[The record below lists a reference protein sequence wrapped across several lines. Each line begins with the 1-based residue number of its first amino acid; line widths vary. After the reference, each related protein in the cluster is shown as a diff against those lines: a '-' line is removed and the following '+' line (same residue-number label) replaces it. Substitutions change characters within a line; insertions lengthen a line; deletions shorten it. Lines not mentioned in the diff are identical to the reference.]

1 MDLIDHI
8 KSGIGFG
15 LTSSIITTI
24 GLMVGLFS
32 GTHSRL
38 VVLGGILTIA
48 IADSLSDSLAMHISE
63 ESIGDESARDVWAS
77 TFSTLGAKFFFAI
90 IFVVPVLLL
99 SLQTAIMVSIAF
111 GLFLITAFSIWI
123 ARSQNKNPAKVAG
136 EHLLIAIAV
145 IALAYLAGAWIASV
159 FG

>member
-1 MDLIDHI
+1 MKLSDHI

-32 GTHSRL
+32 STHSQL
-38 VVLGGILTIA
+38 VVIGGILTIA

-63 ESIGDESARDVWAS
+63 ESTGNESARDIWAS

-90 IFVVPVLLL
+90 IFLVPLLL
-99 SLQTAIMVSIAF
+99 LELSTAIIASIAF
-111 GLFLITAFSIWI
+111 GLVLIAAFSIWI

-136 EHLLIAIAV
+136 EHLLIAGVV
-145 IALAYLAGAWIASV
+145 IVLAYLAGTWIAGA

>member
-1 MDLIDHI
+1 MKLADHI
-8 KSGIGFG
+8 KSGISFG

-32 GTHSRL
+32 GTHSRI

-48 IADSLSDSLAMHISE
+48 IVDSLSDSLAMHISV
-63 ESIGDESARDVWAS
+63 ESTGVESEKDIWVS
-77 TFSTLGAKFFFAI
+77 TFSTFGAKFFFAL
-90 IFVVPVLLL
+90 IFLVPVLLL
-99 SLQTAIMVSIAF
+99 GLQTAIIASIAL

-123 ARSQNKNPAKVAG
+123 TRSQNKNSAKVVG
-136 EHLLIAIAV
+136 EHLLIAVAV
-145 IALAYLAGAWIASV
+145 IALAYFAGAWIASI